1 MCDPQKGGLYLVQTS
16 PDVVPRV
23 WSIQESSKKSSGSI
37 PGLPSLTRV
46 WVRVAI
52 KGSHNTGE
60 WSDPALGIVP

>member
-1 MCDPQKGGLYLVQTS
+1 MGEPLPAPENGSATAGQWGLAGDKFPLV
-16 PDVVPRV
+16 R
-23 WSIQESSKKSSGSI
+23 SIAFGILRGQ
-37 PGLPSLTRV
+37 TRV